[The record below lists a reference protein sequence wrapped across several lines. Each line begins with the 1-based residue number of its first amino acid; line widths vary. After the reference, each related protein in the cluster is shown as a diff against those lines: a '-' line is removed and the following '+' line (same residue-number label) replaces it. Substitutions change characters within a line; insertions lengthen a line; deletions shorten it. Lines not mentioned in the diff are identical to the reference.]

1 MEDSLRAPTYSRR
14 VIDDQLD
21 VLLTG
26 AAAVSIE
33 GAKGVGKSATA
44 AERVDTEYNL
54 ENPTVRALVAGD
66 PRTILSGER
75 VLLDEWQHLPQTWD
89 LVRRAVD
96 AHAKPGTFLL
106 TGSAS
111 KDDPGR
117 HSGAGRILR
126 LHMRPLALSE
136 RGYPP
141 TVSLS
146 ALLAGDR
153 PAITGTT
160 TVRLADYTR
169 EICTSGLPGVRPL
182 PEPVRRAQLDS
193 YIERVINREIPE
205 LGHRIR
211 RPNQLRAWM
220 AAYAAATA
228 STASW
233 EKIRDAA
240 TPGSRDKPSRN
251 VAIPYRDALERLF
264 ILDPVPAWAPTRS
277 HLNQLGAAPKH
288 HLVDPALAVTLLGLD
303 ERALLRGDD
312 DPDHVVRDG
321 PFLGALFESLVTLSI
336 RTYATRTDARVHH
349 FRTHRGDREIDL
361 IVERRDHRVIAI
373 ECKLAVDIDDNDVRH
388 LHWLQE
394 RLGRDL
400 IDAAIIT
407 TGEYAYRRTDGIA
420 VIPAALLGP

>member
-1 MEDSLRAPTYSRR
+1 
-14 VIDDQLD
+14 
-21 VLLTG
+21 
-26 AAAVSIE
+26 
-33 GAKGVGKSATA
+33 
-44 AERVDTEYNL
+44 
-54 ENPTVRALVAGD
+54 
-66 PRTILSGER
+66 
-75 VLLDEWQHLPQTWD
+75 
-89 LVRRAVD
+89 
-96 AHAKPGTFLL
+96 
-106 TGSAS
+106 
-111 KDDPGR
+111 
-117 HSGAGRILR
+117 
-126 LHMRPLALSE
+126 
-136 RGYPP
+136 
-141 TVSLS
+141 
-146 ALLAGDR
+146 
-153 PAITGTT
+153 
-160 TVRLADYTR
+160 
-169 EICTSGLPGVRPL
+169 
-182 PEPVRRAQLDS
+182 
-193 YIERVINREIPE
+193 
-205 LGHRIR
+205 
-211 RPNQLRAWM
+211 M

-228 STASW
+228 TTASW

-336 RTYATRTDARVHH
+336 RTYATRSDARVHH

-361 IVERRDHRVIAI
+361 IIERRDHRVIAI
-373 ECKLAVDIDDNDVRH
+373 ECKLAVDIDDDDVRH

-407 TGEYAYRRTDGIA
+407 TGEYASRRTDGIA
-420 VIPAALLGP
+420 VIPTALLGP